1 MTMTTAEVPAP
12 VEVDT
17 EEQLR
22 LDLEELHVRAQQAAT
37 QLADINRRLA
47 LLQDQVRRHQKRH

>member
-1 MTMTTAEVPAP
+1 MTTTVEVPAP

-22 LDLEELHVRAQQAAT
+22 MDLEELHVRAQQAAT